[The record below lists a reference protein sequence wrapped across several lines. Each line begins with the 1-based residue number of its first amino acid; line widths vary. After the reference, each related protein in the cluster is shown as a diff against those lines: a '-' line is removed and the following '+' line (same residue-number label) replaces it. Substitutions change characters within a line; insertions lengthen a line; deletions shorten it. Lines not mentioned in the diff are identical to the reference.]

1 MSQGPQRA
9 TIGLD
14 IGTSA
19 TKGVLLAEDGRVLA
33 TIGQDYPL
41 HHPRPG
47 WSEQD
52 PDDWWRATIAVIER
66 LKEAAEVDLVG
77 LGLSGQMHGSVFL
90 DKGGRPIRRALLW
103 NDARTGAEVAEIEGR
118 LGRARVI
125 EITGNRPN
133 AGFQAPKLLWLRANE
148 PEAASSVAKL
158 LLPKDYVRFRL
169 TGELATDPSDASGT
183 LLLDIR
189 SRGWSEAMLEGLE
202 ISPDLLPDIVECSD
216 VSGRISVEGA
226 AATGLREGLPI
237 VGGGGDNACAAIGAG
252 LIREG
257 LGLCSLGTSGTLMVH
272 SGRPPV
278 DPEGGL
284 NCFCDAVPGG
294 YHLMGVILS
303 AGASLAWFRERLAA
317 GDLDKLLEAAESLPP
332 GAEGLV
338 FLPYL
343 AGERSPHMD
352 PRARG
357 GWLGLTLAHDR
368 PHLLRAILEGV
379 GFAFA
384 DCLLRMHELG
394 VTPEALTL
402 VGGGSR
408 SHLWRRILASQLA
421 LPLRGLEEQE
431 SAAIGA
437 AMLAAVGVGL
447 HADLEGAAA
456 ATVRPPTFE
465 ALPQPSQVK
474 EYAVLHERYRALY
487 PALRGAGLF

>member
-1 MSQGPQRA
+1 
-9 TIGLD
+9 
-14 IGTSA
+14 
-19 TKGVLLAEDGRVLA
+19 VLA
-33 TIGQDYPL
+33 TIGKDYPL

-47 WSEQD
+47 WSEQA
-52 PDDWWRATIAVIER
+52 PDDWWRATALVVEQ
-66 LKEAAEVDLVG
+66 LKAAAEVELVG

-90 DKGGRPIRRALLW
+90 DVEGRPIRRALLW

-118 LGRARVI
+118 VGRKDVI
-125 EITGNRPN
+125 EITGNRAS

-148 PEAASSVAKL
+148 PEAAAKVATL
-158 LLPKDYVRFRL
+158 LLPKDYVRYRL
-169 TGELATDPSDASGT
+169 TGEIATDPSDASGT
-183 LLLDIR
+183 LLLDITTR
-189 SRGWSEAMLEGLE
+189 HWSAAMLEALGIDE
-202 ISPDLLPDIVECSD
+202 SLLPDIVECAD

-226 AATGLREGLPI
+226 AATGLREGLP
-237 VGGGGDNACAAIGAG
+237 VVGGGDNACAAIGAG
-252 LIREG
+252 LIRPG

-272 SGRPPV
+272 SDRPPI

-284 NCFCDAVPGG
+284 NTFCDCVPGG

-303 AGASLAWFRERLAA
+303 AGASLAWFRDRLAA
-317 GDLDKLLEAAESLPP
+317 GDLDTLFQQAEGLPV
-332 GAEGLV
+332 GAEGLL

-343 AGERSPHMD
+343 AGVRSPHAD

-368 PHLLRAILEGV
+368 PHLLRAVLEGV

-384 DCLLRMHELG
+384 DCLLRMHQLG

-431 SAAIGA
+431 SAAVGA

-447 HADLEGAAA
+447 HADLESAVT

-465 ALPQPSQVK
+465 GLPQPDQVN
-474 EYAVLHERYRALY
+474 EYAGLHQRYRALY